1 MNKNFKWLT
10 IILAGLLMGTV
21 AATQITP
28 YLYPSNGNVP
38 IKVLGVS
45 ITWAV
50 DGTPVTQLD
59 WGTVENSTEYVMD
72 PIKITN
78 TKDLPTTLTLST
90 TSLSPSI
97 IALILTWNYTDTV
110 LLPTQS
116 VIVEL
121 TQNVTATGFFTYTTI
136 VTATE
141 A

>member
-1 MNKNFKWLT
+1 MNKNLKWLT
-10 IILAGLLMGTV
+10 IILSAIAIGAVGAGF
-21 AATQITP
+21 TQS
-28 YLYPSNGNVP
+28 YLYPSNGTVP
-38 IKVLGVS
+38 IRTLGVS
-45 ITWAV
+45 VTWAV
-50 DGTPVTQLD
+50 DGTTVTQLD

-90 TSLSPSI
+90 TSLSSSI
-97 IALILTWNYTDTV
+97 ISLTLTWNYTGTI

-136 VTATE
+136 ITAIE
-141 A
+141 S